1 MAGVRVQAERIS
13 GIAQGVA
20 AAQKHKLSHRHLL
33 LHGPP
38 GTGKTMFGRVLAKE
52 SGMDYAVLTG
62 GDVRTVPTRPRSAAH
77 HPMPAPPAELGARQV
92 SPLGKEAV
100 TELHKLFAWSQRSRN
115 GIVIFIDEAEAFLRR
130 RDQVAPRALA
140 AARPAP
146 NRDANTH
153 CHYL

>member
-62 GDVRTVPTRPRSAAH
+62 GDVRTVPTLPAA
-77 HPMPAPPAELGARQV
+77 LR
-92 SPLGKEAV
+92 
-100 TELHKLFAWSQRSRN
+100 TIRC
-115 GIVIFIDEAEAFLRR
+115 RR
-130 RDQVAPRALA
+130 RQLNLERA
-140 AARPAP
+140 R
-146 NRDANTH
+146 
-153 CHYL
+153 